1 MAGQG
6 MNLVTDPRLQVSDQ
20 EAMQKYYW
28 DFNGSRSLGGTG
40 GGGIGPSSA
49 QPLTDSRGLSDSR
62 GLYDSQPLRGYGP
75 MVMDSGGDGGPL
87 QGQGYLLP
95 STPGLQGPF
104 LASDSS
110 YPRGTGSGSL
120 RVPGCGM
127 VTPPDMTN
135 IHGNGLGFVG
145 GLALCGNNPTTIIHH
160 QPSMEDKAPPSNHD
174 VIRWMNETAA
184 AAAAAMD
191 HQNSL
196 SPPDNPG
203 KIISIYIPLPIPH
216 A

>member
-6 MNLVTDPRLQVSDQ
+6 MNLVTDPRLQVIAGDE
-20 EAMQKYYW
+20 EAMHKYYW
-28 DFNGSRSLGGTG
+28 DFNGSRSLGGAGG

-49 QPLTDSRGLSDSR
+49 QPLTDSRD
-62 GLYDSQPLRGYGP
+62 LYDSQPLRGYGP
-75 MVMDSGGDGGPL
+75 RPMDSGSDGGAL

-95 STPGLQGPF
+95 STPGLQGPY
-104 LASDSS
+104 LPSDIS
-110 YPRGTGSGSL
+110 YPRGTGNGGL
-120 RVPGCGM
+120 RGPGCGM
-127 VTPPDMTN
+127 VTSPDMTN
-135 IHGNGLGFVG
+135 IHGNRLGFVG
-145 GLALCGNNPTTIIHH
+145 GLSLCGNNPTTIIHH
-160 QPSMEDKAPPSNHD
+160 QASMHEDKAPPSSNHD

-203 KIISIYIPLPIPH
+203 
-216 A
+216 